1 MNELFGLTCICFGEQ
16 RHVQREHP
24 DEAPELVFACGRCKF
39 ITVNRRKFDLHVLNH
54 DAMKPEPDTSAA
66 TATARTTAFGP
77 TAALA
82 VGAAKGSESEADPL
96 RSASGKRIKV
106 RTGLTE
112 ASTATETT
120 DDMC

>member
-54 DAMKPEPDTSAA
+54 DAMKPEPDTSTA
-66 TATARTTAFGP
+66 TATART

-82 VGAAKGSESEADPL
+82 VGAAKGCESEADPL